1 MFDLRTVPLFAELPD
16 ADLEKLAA
24 GLTRMTLAAGDEL
37 FAEGDHGGSAY
48 VITSGEV
55 EVVKVS
61 GETDVRVAVVGVGEV
76 IGEMALLDEA
86 PRMASVRAL
95 SDVSLIAIPKANLD
109 TLLASSAAAVKA
121 LFAVFTKRWRETQ
134 SRLRQSERMAQLGV
148 LTAGL
153 AHEMNNPAAAVQR
166 GADQLQGAL
175 ERYGEAS
182 RALGP
187 DTMIPEDVNLD
198 IRDGPVLSSLER
210 ADRETEVE
218 ELLES
223 HGIEQPWELAP
234 SLVAAGIDRDRLIAL
249 HSSVGDTLIVD
260 AIRALGA
267 EADVRGLLAE
277 VEEGARR
284 LAELVTALKSYSFL
298 DQAPVQDVDIVRGI
312 EDTLLILKSK
322 TSGIEIVREYDDD
335 LSPMTAFGSQLNQV
349 WTNLIDNAADAIT
362 ASGSATG
369 VIVLRA
375 RSEDEHVIVEVED
388 NGPGIAPEDRDRVF
402 EAFYTTKPPG
412 QGTGLGLDTVYAIVV
427 HQHRGTVAVDS
438 EPGRTTFTVTLPT
451 DLDAADD

>member
-1 MFDLRTVPLFAELPD
+1 VFDLRTVPLFAELPD
-16 ADLEKLAA
+16 GDLEKLTA

-95 SDVSLIAIPKANLD
+95 SDVSLVAIPKANLD
-109 TLLASSAAAVKA
+109 ALLASSAAAVKA

-166 GADQLQGAL
+166 GASQLQGAL
-175 ERYGEAS
+175 DRYGEAS

-260 AIRALGA
+260 AIRALAA

-375 RSEDEHVIVEVED
+375 RSEGEHVIVEVED
-388 NGPGIAPEDRDRVF
+388 NGPGIAPEDHDRVF

-427 HQHRGTVAVDS
+427 HQHRGTVTVDS

-451 DLDAADD
+451 DLDDADG

>member
-1 MFDLRTVPLFAELPD
+1 
-16 ADLEKLAA
+16 
-24 GLTRMTLAAGDEL
+24 
-37 FAEGDHGGSAY
+37 
-48 VITSGEV
+48 
-55 EVVKVS
+55 
-61 GETDVRVAVVGVGEV
+61 
-76 IGEMALLDEA
+76 
-86 PRMASVRAL
+86 MASVRAL

-166 GADQLQGAL
+166 GANQLQGAL

-260 AIRALGA
+260 AIRALAA

-388 NGPGIAPEDRDRVF
+388 NGPGIAPEDHDRVF

-427 HQHRGTVAVDS
+427 HQHRGTVTVDS

-451 DLDAADD
+451 DLDDADG